1 MEIKMDPLSLREIG
15 KTGIM
20 VTRLG
25 LGGASMG
32 NMYRPVNDEEAQEA
46 ISAAYVNGI
55 RYFDTA
61 PMYGYGKSERL
72 YGEVLKDRPRDSFVL
87 STKAGRLIVE
97 GDPKPGTEKTPFV
110 DLPGL
115 HPIFDYSRDGV
126 LRSLDESLKRL
137 QLDRVDIVFIHDP
150 DVENCYRQALKESY
164 PALDDLRS
172 QGVIRAVGVGMNQAE
187 MLTQFAR
194 DAQFDCFLL
203 AGRYTLLDQVAL
215 KELFPLCLKKDISI
229 VIGGAYNSGILAT
242 GARNGAYYDYA
253 PAPPEI
259 LDRTRRLEKVCD
271 EYRVPLKAAALQF
284 PFGHPVVVSNVP
296 GTRSKGRFEENM
308 SLMSFPIPGDFWTQL
323 RRRGLIAEEA
333 PLPEET
339 VV

>member
-1 MEIKMDPLSLREIG
+1 MEVKMDPLSLREIG

-46 ISAAYVNGI
+46 IYAAYVNGI

-115 HPIFDYSRDGV
+115 YPIFDYSRDGV

-150 DVENCYRQALKESY
+150 DVENCYRQALKEAY

-215 KELFPLCLKKDISI
+215 KELFPLCIKKGISI

-296 GTRSKGRFEENM
+296 GTRSKSRFEENM
-308 SLMSFPIPGDFWTQL
+308 SLMSFPIPGDFWTEL
-323 RRRGLIAEEA
+323 RRRGLTAEEA
-333 PLPEET
+333 PFPQEA